1 MYVELHCH
9 SNFSLLDGA
18 STVEQL
24 VEAAHNAGMGG
35 LALTDH
41 NGLYAAP
48 QFFRAAKEA
57 GIKPVI
63 GAELTLEGS
72 FHVTLLVENSAGYTN
87 LSRLITKAHLA
98 GSKGDPR
105 LTFADLAERSEGL
118 ICLSGCSKGEIP
130 SLLLREKRMKPFG
143 QRKNIVPCLVPIIS
157 LSSCSTISIRKI
169 ASFANSLLN
178 WRKDSGFARSQP
190 IMSITA

>member
-1 MYVELHCH
+1 MYIELHAH

-41 NGLYAAP
+41 NGLYAVP

-57 GIKPVI
+57 GIRPVI

-72 FHVTLLVENSAGYTN
+72 FHIRAAPRR
-87 LSRLITKAHLA
+87 SR
-98 GSKGDPR
+98 
-105 LTFADLAERSEGL
+105 
-118 ICLSGCSKGEIP
+118 C
-130 SLLLREKRMKPFG
+130 
-143 QRKNIVPCLVPIIS
+143 
-157 LSSCSTISIRKI
+157 
-169 ASFANSLLN
+169 
-178 WRKDSGFARSQP
+178 
-190 IMSITA
+190 